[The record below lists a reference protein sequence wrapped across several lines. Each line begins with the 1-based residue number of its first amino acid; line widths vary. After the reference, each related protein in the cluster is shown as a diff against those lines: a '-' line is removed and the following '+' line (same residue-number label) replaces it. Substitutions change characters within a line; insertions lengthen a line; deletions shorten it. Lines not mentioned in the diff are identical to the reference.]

1 MSFICLTSSQVLIA
15 ANLSKSDR
23 EQVFVKSWQY
33 GFALVSLLP
42 KQVGISRWCFF
53 LVYWWGHCE
62 LPSRAKYPEIL
73 DHGQNVIALVCS
85 PSLALLANNYEFLS
99 CRFFVGLLMR
109 AMGLSVCVNG
119 FRKFMQLATQGA
131 GRTNNNQPSPK
142 RLFTRAT
149 INTHPTPPWSACY
162 ASYIEQQPYNAVAY
176 SGIPTRIHP
185 LLNPRDRSYRA
196 QPVQM
201 WRQYRC
207 IAAFNAPTAPNPCH
221 SVSLPCI

>member
-1 MSFICLTSSQVLIA
+1 MRPLRIA
-15 ANLSKSDR
+15 YKSK
-23 EQVFVKSWQY
+23 
-33 GFALVSLLP
+33 
-42 KQVGISRWCFF
+42 ISRN
-53 LVYWWGHCE
+53 
-62 LPSRAKYPEIL
+62 SRSW
-73 DHGQNVIALVCS
+73 QNVIALVCS

-119 FRKFMQLATQGA
+119 FRKFMQLAKHGA

-176 SGIPTRIHP
+176 SDIPTRIHP
-185 LLNPRDRSYRA
+185 LLNPRDPSYRA